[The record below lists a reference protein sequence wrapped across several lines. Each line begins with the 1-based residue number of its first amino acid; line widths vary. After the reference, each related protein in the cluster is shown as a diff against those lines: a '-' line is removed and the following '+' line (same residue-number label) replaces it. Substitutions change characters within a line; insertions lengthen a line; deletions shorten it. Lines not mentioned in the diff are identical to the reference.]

1 MEKDQK
7 YAESMREE
15 FLEICPD
22 AIRMIQD
29 LITDPDTPV
38 MARVQLI
45 GIVLDR
51 ALG

>member
-22 AIRMIQD
+22 G
-29 LITDPDTPV
+29 
-38 MARVQLI
+38 VQLI
-45 GIVLDR
+45 GMVL
-51 ALG
+51 